1 MLFSKYYVMADVIA
15 IVADVSTTMF
25 VCMEWLMLLPK
36 WQMELPH
43 MNGLMLLPNVADG
56 TATFVTAYSL
66 FIVADGIATL

>member
-1 MLFSKYYVMADVIA
+1 MN
-15 IVADVSTTMF
+15 
-25 VCMEWLMLLPK
+25 WLMSLPT

-56 TATFVTAYSL
+56 TAKYVTADSW